1 VLIEFLSF
9 LLVHVFDI
17 LISECLQRCAF
28 ALYTLLS
35 SLISSI
41 LFPLILSCHFSRFTN
56 HAFYSSLPQFSHPLS
71 TSTSFPSHTPHT
83 HHALLPLS
91 SSLSI
96 SDSNW
101 SRELEK
107 LRNRPIGVL
116 EVDSK
121 RLKNELVPLREARLQ
136 EIKEYVKDLAR

>member
-1 VLIEFLSF
+1 MP
-9 LLVHVFDI
+9 
-17 LISECLQRCAF
+17 
-28 ALYTLLS
+28 
-35 SLISSI
+35 SI
-41 LFPLILSCHFSRFTN
+41 HP
-56 HAFYSSLPQFSHPLS
+56 SHN
-71 TSTSFPSHTPHT
+71 SHTPYQPPPPSLLT
-83 HHALLPLS
+83 PFTPYNALLPLS
-91 SSLSI
+91 FSLSI

-121 RLKNELVPLREARLQ
+121 RLKNELVPLRETRMQ